1 MCMIRAFM
9 CAVVLS
15 VFLSSPGQAGD
26 MAERDIIGF
35 SKDGRYFA
43 FEQYGVQ
50 DGSGFPYA
58 DVFVIDTVNDAWV
71 PGTPFR
77 VRIDNEETPLAEAR
91 RQVAELARNKLIELV
106 ITEPGTL
113 LASNPVTE
121 LSADP
126 HKVVVNARVVVPPV
140 DVPWTYR
147 IESFD
152 MPIPNCPEG
161 MTDKPWQ
168 GFALTF
174 QKGGSS
180 PVELH
185 RDSAVPESRG
195 CAMRYALS
203 DIVRHETSD
212 NKVVVVALISVFKL
226 GFEGPDRRFIA
237 QPHTTTY

>member
-1 MCMIRAFM
+1 MSIIRACL

-15 VFLSSPGQAGD
+15 ALISSPSRAGD

-43 FEQYGVQ
+43 FELYGVQ

-58 DVFVIDTVNDAWV
+58 DMYFIDTVEDAWV

-91 RQVAELARNKLIELV
+91 RQVAEQARNKLIELV

-126 HKVVVNARVVVPPV
+126 HKVVVNPRIAVPPV

-152 MPIPNCPEG
+152 LPIPDCPEG

-168 GFALTF
+168 GFALSF
-174 QKGGSS
+174 QKEGAS

-185 RDSAVPESRG
+185 RDSAVPKSRG
-195 CAMRYALS
+195 CAIRYAFS
-203 DIVRHETSD
+203 DIVKHETAD

-226 GFEGPDRRFIA
+226 GFEGPDRRFVA
-237 QPHTTTY
+237 VPHATNY

>member
-1 MCMIRAFM
+1 MYMFRACF
-9 CAVVLS
+9 CAVLLS
-15 VFLSSPGQAGD
+15 VLLSSPGRAGD
-26 MAERDIIGF
+26 MAERDVIGF

-58 DVFVIDTVNDAWV
+58 DVFVIDTTMDAWV
-71 PGTPFR
+71 SGTPFR
-77 VRIDNEETPLAEAR
+77 VRIDNEEAPLAEAR
-91 RQVAELARNKLIELV
+91 RQVAEQARNTLINLA

-126 HKVVVNARVVVPPV
+126 HEVVVNARVVVPPI

-152 MPIPNCPEG
+152 LPIPDCPEG

-174 QKGGSS
+174 QKEGASS
-180 PVELH
+180 VELH
-185 RDSAVPESRG
+185 RDSEVPKSRG
-195 CAMRYALS
+195 CAMRYAVS
-203 DIVRHETSD
+203 DIVSHGTSD
-212 NKVVVVALISVFKL
+212 DNVVVFALISVFKL

-237 QPHTTTY
+237 VPHATNY

>member
-1 MCMIRAFM
+1 MHMVRACL
-9 CAVVLS
+9 CAVLLS
-15 VFLSSPGQAGD
+15 AVVSSPVRAGD
-26 MAERDIIGF
+26 MAARDIIGF

-58 DVFVIDTVNDAWV
+58 DVFFIDTVEDAWV

-91 RQVAELARNKLIELV
+91 RQVAEKARNTFIKLA

-126 HKVVVNARVVVPPV
+126 HKVVVNPRVAVPPI

-147 IESFD
+147 IESFEL
-152 MPIPNCPEG
+152 PIPDCPEG

-168 GFALTF
+168 GFALIF
-174 QKGGSS
+174 QKEGAD

-185 RDSAVPESRG
+185 RDSSVPKSRG
-195 CAMRYALS
+195 CAMRYAIS
-203 DIVRHETSD
+203 DVVRHETSD
-212 NKVVVVALISVFKL
+212 NDAVVVALISVFKL
-226 GFEGPDRRFIA
+226 GFEGPDRRFVA
-237 QPHTTTY
+237 VPHATNY